1 MSVLR
6 RLAGYVRPYARR
18 IVAAALMLVISGMLM
33 AAVVST
39 VKPLVNDVLLG
50 GAADADPDTSA
61 TPGPDILR
69 QARRLFSS
77 ESLARWTREHAFVE
91 VPLLVVLIYLVRA
104 ILGYFGQYSLI
115 KTGSCVIRDLQL
127 DLYRSVAYQS
137 PGFFQAHPTGVILS
151 RILYDVQVIRRVST
165 ISLANGLR
173 VAAMAPFLL
182 AIAFLHEWRMSLL
195 ATVALPLLGWPM
207 VRLGRKLRHAA
218 TASQQKMADVAH
230 KVNESVGGV
239 RVVQSFGM
247 EPYEIA
253 RMEHAVGGVLRA
265 EFKAGRA
272 TSLAPS
278 LMELF
283 GAVIGAA
290 LFYVAGRG
298 IAVGELDP
306 GNFFVVLV
314 CLGLLF
320 ASTRRL
326 NAFYAEIQRATAAA
340 LRVFDMLDRERD
352 VRDLPGAEPLPPFRD
367 SIRFDCVD
375 FSYGDDNVLEGTEL
389 TIRKGEIVALVG
401 PSGAGK
407 TTLANLLPRFYD
419 PTGGHVL
426 IDGRDIR
433 EFTLESLR
441 GQIGIVTQETVLF
454 DDTVRNNIAYGRE
467 DCPLEPVIA
476 VARATQAHGFIER
489 LPQRYDTV
497 IGEGGERL
505 SMGQRQRLTIA
516 RALLKNP
523 PILILDEA
531 TSALD
536 SKSEALVQQ
545 ALEVL
550 MRGRTSL
557 VIAHRLATVRR
568 ADRIVVLDEGRIV
581 EQGSHDELLARKGVY
596 ARLYSLQFHEQA
608 VG

>member
-1 MSVLR
+1 
-6 RLAGYVRPYARR
+6 
-18 IVAAALMLVISGMLM
+18 
-33 AAVVST
+33 
-39 VKPLVNDVLLG
+39 
-50 GAADADPDTSA
+50 
-61 TPGPDILR
+61 
-69 QARRLFSS
+69 
-77 ESLARWTREHAFVE
+77 
-91 VPLLVVLIYLVRA
+91 
-104 ILGYFGQYSLI
+104 
-115 KTGSCVIRDLQL
+115 
-127 DLYRSVAYQS
+127 
-137 PGFFQAHPTGVILS
+137 
-151 RILYDVQVIRRVST
+151 
-165 ISLANGLR
+165 
-173 VAAMAPFLL
+173 
-182 AIAFLHEWRMSLL
+182 
-195 ATVALPLLGWPM
+195 